1 MSDAHDAFYLL
12 RVPISNNVRRDIGST
27 PLVVNDD
34 TSLPYDGY
42 RNPET
47 GGQDS
52 NIDLDDD
59 DMSRL
64 QDLKPLSVDFDYDQD
79 RESIRYNMHPE
90 DNRLQEL
97 DYYEQLDLAP
107 QSRHPDR
114 YGWEQY
120 HRGTYYN

>member
-1 MSDAHDAFYLL
+1 MSDDYDVFYLL
-12 RVPISNNVRRDIGST
+12 RVPIANNVRRDIGTT
-27 PLVVNDD
+27 PLIQD
-34 TSLPYDGY
+34 TISDGY

-64 QDLKPLSVDFDYDQD
+64 QELKPLTDEFDFEQE
-79 RESIRYNMHPE
+79 REDIRYNMHD
-90 DNRLQEL
+90 DNHMLREM

-107 QSRHPDR
+107 EPRYPDR
-114 YGWEQY
+114 YGWEQF
-120 HRGTYYN
+120 HTGVYYN